1 MKSLYLS
8 ATALLLFLCSFLPA
22 QHCKDWEQISEKA
35 DIKVYTKEVDG
46 HKVKSMKMTCQIDGN
61 SLSSF
66 VAVFQDMSSYP
77 DWVYSSSEPSMLHKL
92 SDQEIYYYVRSEF
105 PWPLS
110 DRDFV
115 VHNKVWQD
123 PETNTFYSKS
133 TVLNDYLDE
142 VEGVVRIKEFEGSW
156 KITPLPNG
164 RYDLEYTFYTDPGG
178 NIPGW
183 IVNRFLD
190 VGPFKTIKSLEAEA
204 QKSKYSIA
212 SFSFVKEPKFQ
223 DD

>member
-8 ATALLLFLCSFLPA
+8 ATATLIMLCSLIPA
-22 QHCKDWEQISEKA
+22 QQEQDWELINEK
-35 DIKVYTKEVDG
+35 DQIKVYTKKVQG
-46 HKVKSMKMTCQIDGN
+46 HEVKSMKMTCEIDGN

-77 DWVYSSSEPSMLHKL
+77 DWVYSSSAPGLLKRI

-123 PETNTFYSKS
+123 SQTHTFHSHS
-133 TVLNDYLDE
+133 RVLNDYLDE
-142 VEGVVRIKEFEGSW
+142 VDGVVRIKEFEAAW
-156 KITPLPNG
+156 AITPLSNG
-164 RYDLEYTFYTDPGG
+164 RYNLEYTFYTDPGG
-178 NIPGW
+178 RIPNW
-183 IVNRFLD
+183 IVNHFLD
-190 VGPFKTIKSLEAEA
+190 IGPFKTIKSLEAEA
-204 QKSKYSIA
+204 RKPKYSNA
-212 SFSFVKEPKFQ
+212 SFSFVSEPKF
-223 DD
+223 